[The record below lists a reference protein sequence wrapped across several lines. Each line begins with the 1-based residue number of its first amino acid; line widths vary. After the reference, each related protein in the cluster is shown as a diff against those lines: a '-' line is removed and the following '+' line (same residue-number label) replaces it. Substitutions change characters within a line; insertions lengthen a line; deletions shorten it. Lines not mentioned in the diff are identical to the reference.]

1 MMVFKIKVA
10 DEAAP
15 TLYQWRQP
23 RPEDVQES
31 LLTKFGSAE
40 VEHVDMV
47 EAARYYEALGK
58 IEKILSRIS
67 EYCVAEGLDTDDDF
81 VQEMIALGMED
92 PFKKGWSV
100 EISATFRVT
109 FELSDVDASLD
120 ESEIS
125 EAIADQLSL
134 YLNHQ
139 GRNIE
144 IGGECYSIDG
154 FDAEDTADW
163 DIEVTES

>member
-1 MMVFKIKVA
+1 MMVFKITVA
-10 DEAAP
+10 ETSTP
-15 TLYQWRQP
+15 TVYQWHQP

-31 LLTKFGSAE
+31 LLTKFGSAK

-47 EAARYYEALGK
+47 DAARHFEALGK

-67 EYCVAEGLDTDDDF
+67 DYCVAEGLNPDDDI
-81 VQEMIALGMED
+81 VRDMIALGMED
-92 PFKKGWSV
+92 PFKKNYSV

-120 ESEIS
+120 ESEII